1 MAWGATPPAPEM
13 GCQLSG
19 DLPGSQDLQGGCES
33 DNFRNIQFGQLNQV
47 VRLTSDHLTWQ
58 ELVWYHKHLE
68 GEKKK
73 KTHDQLGFFSVVVVF
88 KILEALVTFRYL
100 KQNKTPNY
108 SVQRPQAMQRT
119 EHILYK
125 HLTPSP
131 GGDSCP
137 EGLPKPQTGPCV
149 QGRESGQGS
158 HVLCHPRGCGL
169 PVVAGKSQE
178 NRPPCSLWMAP
189 NHTCSSH
196 PYNSLGPPR
205 KPDQGLLEPR
215 LGPMRLQ
222 TQYEIVEDSR
232 QRRE

>member
-1 MAWGATPPAPEM
+1 MARTSLVPQA
-13 GCQLSG
+13 SG
-19 DLPGSQDLQGGCES
+19 
-33 DNFRNIQFGQLNQV
+33 
-47 VRLTSDHLTWQ
+47 
-58 ELVWYHKHLE
+58 

-178 NRPPCSLWMAP
+178 NRPPCSLWMVLTIPAP
-189 NHTCSSH
+189 VILTTAWGH
-196 PYNSLGPPR
+196 PGS
-205 KPDQGLLEPR
+205 
-215 LGPMRLQ
+215 Q
-222 TQYEIVEDSR
+222 TKGS
-232 QRRE
+232 